1 MDENRAHSGAEEEAQ
16 ENLPK
21 AEQTEMP
28 SMGDLLEQS
37 EIELEI
43 PQPGEIR
50 EGTIVH
56 VGEDE
61 ILVSVGAKSEGVI
74 LGRELDRIPEEERER
89 ELVVGNRIPVYVVK
103 PEDQNG
109 NVLLSYVR
117 AREEKDWEWVEA
129 LLGSSDEVDAK
140 ISGYNK
146 GGLIVP
152 MGTLRGFV
160 PASQVSATRRGARET
175 DPGDQRWSKMVGEP
189 IRVRVIEVDRTRRRL
204 ILSERAALKETREAL
219 KERLLD
225 ELNEGEIRT
234 GRVTSLADFGAFVN
248 IDGADGLVHLSEI
261 SWDRID
267 HPSEVL
273 QVGQQVEVKVISVDR
288 DRRRIGLSIRQL
300 LEDPWVRKAKSLRVG
315 QLVEGSVTHLTKF
328 GAFAKINDDDDL
340 EGLIHISE
348 LSEQRIGHPKEVV
361 HEGDKL
367 TLRIIK
373 VDTERRRIGLS
384 LRKVDSA
391 AYADLDWK
399 MELAEEV
406 DDIDYDDLDE
416 DEAGTDQDLDAVLE
430 AVAEIEAEVE
440 AEAEMEAIVEVEAEV
455 EEIVEA
461 EAVMEAVAEIEAE
474 VEAEAEMEA
483 IAEVEEIIEAEAAM
497 EAVAE
502 VEAEVEEIVEAE
514 AEMEAIAEVEA
525 EVEEIVETEAEIE
538 AIAEVEAEVE
548 EIVETEA
555 EIEAVAEIE
564 AEVEAEAEIEAVAD
578 VEEDMAASAEAGSDA
593 AAGEDETKPE

>member
-1 MDENRAHSGAEEEAQ
+1 MDENRALSGAEEEPQ

-21 AEQTEMP
+21 TEQPEMP
-28 SMGDLLEQS
+28 SMGDLLDQS

-61 ILVSVGAKSEGVI
+61 ILVSIGAKSEGVI
-74 LGRELDRIPEEERER
+74 LGRELDRIPEEEREK
-89 ELVVGNRIPVYVVK
+89 ELVEGNRIPVYVVK

-117 AREEKDWEWVEA
+117 AREEKDWAWVES
-129 LLGSSDEVDAK
+129 LLSSNDEVDAK

-160 PASQVSATRRGARET
+160 PASQVSATRRGTRET

-300 LEDPWVRKAKSLRVG
+300 LEDPWVRKAKALRVG
-315 QLVEGSVTHLTKF
+315 QLVEGIVTHLTKF

-361 HEGDKL
+361 HEGDRL

-373 VDTERRRIGLS
+373 VDTDRRRIGLS

-406 DDIDYDDLDE
+406 DDIDYDEVGEE
-416 DEAGTDQDLDAVLE
+416 DEEEAGVVQEVEDLFEEELAAGDTAAVVVAETEAAVEDAPETASKAEAAPETTSEADAVS
-430 AVAEIEAEVE
+430 EIAAE
-440 AEAEMEAIVEVEAEV
+440 AEAEAATEIAAGVDAVSEIATEAEG
-455 EEIVEA
+455 EA
-461 EAVMEAVAEIEAE
+461 APETA
-474 VEAEAEMEA
+474 AEAET
-483 IAEVEEIIEAEAAM
+483 
-497 EAVAE
+497 
-502 VEAEVEEIVEAE
+502 
-514 AEMEAIAEVEA
+514 
-525 EVEEIVETEAEIE
+525 ETEA
-538 AIAEVEAEVE
+538 
-548 EIVETEA
+548 
-555 EIEAVAEIE
+555 
-564 AEVEAEAEIEAVAD
+564 
-578 VEEDMAASAEAGSDA
+578 SAED
-593 AAGEDETKPE
+593 EDTRPE

>member
-1 MDENRAHSGAEEEAQ
+1 MDENHAQVGAEEETQ

-21 AEQTEMP
+21 PEQTEMP
-28 SMGDLLEQS
+28 SMEDLLEQTD
-37 EIELEI
+37 IELEI

-50 EGTIVH
+50 QGTIVH
-56 VGEDE
+56 VGDDE

-74 LGRELDRIPEEERER
+74 LGRELDRIPDDERKS
-89 ELVVGNRIPVYVVK
+89 ELVEGNRIPVYVVK
-103 PEDQNG
+103 QEDQNG

-117 AREEKDWEWVEA
+117 AREEKDWEWVES
-129 LLGSSDEVDAK
+129 LLQSSDEHEAN

-160 PASQVSATRRGARET
+160 PASQISATRRLAKE
-175 DPGDQRWSKMVGEP
+175 GDSNEQRWAKMVGEP
-189 IRVRVIEVDRTRRRL
+189 IRVRVIEVDRGRRRL

-225 ELNEGEIRT
+225 ELEEGEVRS

-261 SWDRID
+261 SWDRIE

-273 QVGQQVEVKVISVDR
+273 QVGQQVEVKVISIDR
-288 DRRRIGLSIRQL
+288 ERRRIGLSIRQL
-300 LEDPWVRKAKSLRVG
+300 QEDPWVRKAKALKVG
-315 QLVEGSVTHLTKF
+315 QLVEGTVTHLTKF

-361 HEGDKL
+361 REGDKL

-373 VDTERRRIGLS
+373 VETDRRRIGLS

-399 MELAEEV
+399 MALAEEV
-406 DDIDYDDLDE
+406 DE
-416 DEAGTDQDLDAVLE
+416 MEEAAELAE
-430 AVAEIEAEVE
+430 AEEVE
-440 AEAEMEAIVEVEAEV
+440 AEEIAEEIAEEVEAEEIA
-455 EEIVEA
+455 EEIA
-461 EAVMEAVAEIEAE
+461 EE
-474 VEAEAEMEA
+474 VEAEEIAEEIAEEVEAEEELAVAEEIIEEIEDEEA
-483 IAEVEEIIEAEAAM
+483 IAEEI
-497 EAVAE
+497 
-502 VEAEVEEIVEAE
+502 
-514 AEMEAIAEVEA
+514 
-525 EVEEIVETEAEIE
+525 
-538 AIAEVEAEVE
+538 
-548 EIVETEA
+548 
-555 EIEAVAEIE
+555 
-564 AEVEAEAEIEAVAD
+564 AEAEIAAEPEASQ
-578 VEEDMAASAEAGSDA
+578 ESEEAGA
-593 AAGEDETKPE
+593 NPQTA